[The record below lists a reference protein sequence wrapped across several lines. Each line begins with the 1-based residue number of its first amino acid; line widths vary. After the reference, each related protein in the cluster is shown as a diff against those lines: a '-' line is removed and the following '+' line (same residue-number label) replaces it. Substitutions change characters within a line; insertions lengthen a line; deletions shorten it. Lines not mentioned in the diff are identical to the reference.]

1 MASGSIT
8 VKSPTKTVATYIGWS
23 SSSNGSAANTSKVT
37 ATVYFRKTNG
47 YTTRGTFAGNLKI
60 DGTSYSISRYGTWAG
75 SYIAIGSKSKT
86 VTHNSDGKKSI
97 TISTT
102 YSNSGTDQAGTYTGS
117 GTAVLDTIPRAS
129 SISSSASWTAGNA
142 LTVNISRN
150 ASSFTHTVTVK
161 VGSTTVGT
169 ATGVGTSVKFS
180 NAAFQ
185 NAVFNALAQ
194 TASKTATITLTT
206 YSGSTSIGSKS
217 VSGTVTALAASSF
230 TCLDSVNIGGTQQ
243 IKITKGASSLIH
255 SLKYEFRGK
264 EGYLLGGSGSGAAD
278 ESVDWDL
285 DSGFY
290 PLITDAVE
298 DTCKLTLTSYYKA
311 DASSSPIQVRTP
323 VEKSFKIK
331 VTDSAPLFADFT
343 YKDINT
349 VSRALT
355 GSDSIFIEG
364 YSNVEACVDADNKAS
379 ARNSAQMKS
388 YTLQIGSQTSSAPY
402 SDTEDVSIS
411 INKVTSG
418 DLSVTAYDSRGLSAK
433 VTKSAVLKAYRP
445 VSIASAGLER
455 QNGVD
460 TQTKLI
466 MDVKLWDESF
476 GAVEN
481 GIVSCSYRY
490 KKSSEGSA
498 EWVTGST
505 EITKEDFEYMENE
518 AIYHLEKF
526 ILGDDE
532 NGFALANSYD
542 VEVSI
547 SDRLESAKATA
558 SIASGYPGIYLK
570 RNESSGGEVGYQ
582 VGVNCVP
589 EESMGSGLH
598 VQGDAITL
606 NGSSVFAATPV
617 GAVTGWFSDSVPA
630 NWLLLNGQAVSRTG
644 YSELFEILGTA
655 YGEGD
660 GESTFNLP
668 NLCGRVPVGKSS
680 DTEFKTLGNT
690 GGEKTHKLAAT
701 EMPSHTHSVSGTAAS
716 AGAHTHL
723 MAGIATRKAGSWNGC
738 VASAGCSDTA
748 WTSARSAGAHTH
760 SVSGTAAA
768 TGGGGAHN
776 NLQPYIVLNYI
787 IKAK

>member
-129 SISSSASWTAGNA
+129 SVSSSASWTAGNA
-142 LTVNISRN
+142 LTVSISRN

-169 ATGVGTSVKFS
+169 ATGVGTSVTFS

-185 NAVFNALAQ
+185 NAVFKALAQ
-194 TASKTATITLTT
+194 TASQTATVTLTT

-217 VSGTVTALAASSF
+217 VTGTVTAPAASTF
-230 TCLDSVNIGGTQQ
+230 TCLDPVNIGGVQN
-243 IKITKGASSLIH
+243 IKITKGASNLTH
-255 SLKYEFRGK
+255 SLRYVFRNK
-264 EGYLLGGSGSGAAD
+264 ESYLLGASGSGVSDA
-278 ESVDWDL
+278 SMDWNI
-285 DSGFY
+285 DSSFY

-298 DTCKLTLTSYYKA
+298 DDCKLILTTYYKA
-311 DASSSPIQVRTP
+311 DASSTPIQVRTP
-323 VEKSFKIK
+323 VEKSFKLK
-331 VTDSAPLFADFT
+331 VVNSNPVFENFT
-343 YKDINT
+343 YKDINSK
-349 VSRALT
+349 SRNLT
-355 GSDSIFIEG
+355 GSDSIFISG
-364 YSNVEACVDADNKAS
+364 YSNIQASVSVDNRAKAK
-379 ARNSAQMKS
+379 NSAQMKS
-388 YTLQIGSQTSSAPY
+388 YTLQIGSQTNSVPY
-402 SDTEDVSIS
+402 SDTENVNVAV
-411 INKVTSG
+411 NKVLSG
-418 DLSVTAYDSRGLSAK
+418 DVTMIAYDSRGLSAK
-433 VTKSAVLKAYRP
+433 VTKKAVLKEYKP
-445 VSIASAGLER
+445 ISITRLELER

-460 TQTKLI
+460 VQTKLI
-466 MDVKLWDESF
+466 MDVYLWDESF
-476 GAVEN
+476 GAAEN
-481 GIVSCSYRY
+481 SIVSCSYKY
-490 KKSSEGSA
+490 KKSSEGNE
-498 EWVTGST
+498 EWISGT
-505 EITKEDFEYMENE
+505 TKIAKTDFEYVEKDDV
-518 AIYHLEKF
+518 YHLEKL

-532 NGFALANSYD
+532 GGFALANSYD

-547 SDRLESAKATA
+547 SDKLESSKAVA
-558 SIASGYPGIYLK
+558 SIDSGYPGLYLK
-570 RNESSGGEVGYQ
+570 RNDNSEGEVGYQ

-589 EESMGSGLH
+589 NESMGSGLH
-598 VQGDAITL
+598 VHGDAITL
-606 NGSSVFAATPV
+606 NGSSVFAATPI
-617 GAVTGWFSDSVPA
+617 GAVMGWFSDEAPSD
-630 NWLLLNGQAVSRTG
+630 WLILDGQAVSRTD
-644 YSELFEILGTA
+644 YSKLFELLGTT
-655 YGEGD
+655 YGAGD
-660 GESTFNLP
+660 NKNTFNLP
-668 NLCGRVPVGKSS
+668 NLCGRIPVGKSS
-680 DTEFKTLGNT
+680 DTEFKTIGQT
-690 GGEKTHKLAAT
+690 GGEKAHKLIAS
-701 EMPSHTHSVSGTAAS
+701 EMPGHTHSVTGTAAS

-760 SVSGTAAA
+760 SVSGTAASA
-768 TGGGGAHN
+768 GGNAVHN